1 MKNESIYLVRD
12 QQFTY
17 RDSQMPTPGD
27 KDVVV
32 EIRHIGV
39 CGSDVAFFTEHT
51 MHGALDF
58 ELPIILGH
66 ECAGVVVQTGAG
78 VEHLRSATVLL
89 WSRAF
94 PAEHANIAAQ
104 AIITSARMWILWR
117 HRRFIPAQ

>member
-1 MKNESIYLVRD
+1 MKNESIYLVHD

-66 ECAGVVVQTGAG
+66 ECAGVVVQTGAASEG
-78 VEHLRSATVLL
+78 RRPCCSGAGRSLRDM
-89 WSRAF
+89 
-94 PAEHANIAAQ
+94 Q
-104 AIITSARMWILWR
+104 ILPLR
-117 HRRFIPAQ
+117 PL